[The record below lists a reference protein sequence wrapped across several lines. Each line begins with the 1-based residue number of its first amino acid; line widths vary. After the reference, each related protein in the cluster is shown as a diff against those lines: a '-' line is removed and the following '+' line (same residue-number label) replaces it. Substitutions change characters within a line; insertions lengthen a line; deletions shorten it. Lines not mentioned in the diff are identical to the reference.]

1 MRSLDYN
8 WKNILLFFL
17 PFFYLYIR
25 VINSYINLV
34 STGNVEGRASYI
46 ILFTLIGFFLLRE
59 QRISTT
65 IASAFIFTLY
75 MMINPLLEGISNII
89 QYMASYIIWPVIFYI
104 TYNLN
109 YKRKDVKLIGYL
121 GAITC
126 NITAFLYITLTNMNI
141 YSLISMNNAVA
152 GINSIY
158 YVLLLCPFIFLVKNG
173 SHVLLLILLPIT
185 SFLVSGKSTC
195 ILSSIIIL
203 IYYIYTTFT
212 GIGLYKKFF
221 LLMGG
226 IILICF
232 ISLFFNFSDTFLN
245 LQRDINS
252 GGNGRSDI
260 ALQVLYNFWNHSSL
274 SEMLL
279 GHGTNAVAK
288 TINIGAHNDFLE
300 TLYNYGLIGIGFFFL
315 FWYNLIK
322 NISYLENGSE
332 EKKAYVISLI
342 VFFVCCM
349 VSKLLGTQIQMLLL
363 AIFWGIILKQNDTKY
378 ENSTNYSI

>member
-8 WKNILLFFL
+8 WRNILLFFL

-46 ILFTLIGFFLLRE
+46 ILFTIIGFFLLRE

-65 IASAFIFTLY
+65 IACAFIFTLY
-75 MMINPLLEGISNII
+75 MMINPLLEGIGNII

-104 TYNLN
+104 TYNLS
-109 YKRKDVKLIGYL
+109 YKEKDIKLIGYL
-121 GAITC
+121 GSITC
-126 NITAFLYITLTNMNI
+126 NITAILYITLTNMNI
-141 YSLISMNNAVA
+141 YSLIGTNNAVA
-152 GINSIY
+152 GSNSIY
-158 YVLLLCPFIFLVKNG
+158 YVLLLCPFIFLVKNK
-173 SHVLLLILLPIT
+173 SRVLLLTLLPIT
-185 SFLVSGKSTC
+185 SFFVSSKSTC
-195 ILSSIIIL
+195 IISSVIIL
-203 IYYIYTTFT
+203 TYYIYTTFT
-212 GIGLYKKFF
+212 GIRLSKKFF
-221 LLMGG
+221 LLVGG
-226 IILICF
+226 FIFVYF
-232 ISLFFNFSDTFLN
+232 ISLFFNFSDTFLD

-300 TLYNYGLIGIGFFFL
+300 TLYNYGLIGIGLFFL

-322 NISYLENGSE
+322 NVRYLANGSE
-332 EKKAYVISLI
+332 EKKAYIISLI

-378 ENSTNYSI
+378 ENSTYYSI

>member
-8 WKNILLFFL
+8 WRNILLFFL

-46 ILFTLIGFFLLRE
+46 ILFTIIGFFLLRE

-65 IASAFIFTLY
+65 IACAFIFTLY
-75 MMINPLLEGISNII
+75 MMINPLLEGIGNII

-104 TYNLN
+104 TYNLS
-109 YKRKDVKLIGYL
+109 YKEKDIKLIGYL
-121 GAITC
+121 GSITC
-126 NITAFLYITLTNMNI
+126 NITAILYITLTNMNI
-141 YSLISMNNAVA
+141 YSLIGTNNAVA
-152 GINSIY
+152 GSNSIY
-158 YVLLLCPFIFLVKNG
+158 YVLLLCPFIFLVKNK
-173 SHVLLLILLPIT
+173 SHVLLLTLLPIT
-185 SFLVSGKSTC
+185 SFFVSSKSTC
-195 ILSSIIIL
+195 IISSVIIL
-203 IYYIYTTFT
+203 TYYIYTTFT
-212 GIGLYKKFF
+212 GIRLSKKFF
-221 LLMGG
+221 LLVGG
-226 IILICF
+226 FIFVYF
-232 ISLFFNFSDTFLN
+232 ISLFFNFSDTFLD

-300 TLYNYGLIGIGFFFL
+300 TLYNYGLIGIGLFFL

-322 NISYLENGSE
+322 NVRYLANGSE
-332 EKKAYVISLI
+332 EKKAYIISLI

-378 ENSTNYSI
+378 ENSTYYSI

>member
-1 MRSLDYN
+1 
-8 WKNILLFFL
+8 
-17 PFFYLYIR
+17 
-25 VINSYINLV
+25 
-34 STGNVEGRASYI
+34 
-46 ILFTLIGFFLLRE
+46 
-59 QRISTT
+59 
-65 IASAFIFTLY
+65 
-75 MMINPLLEGISNII
+75 
-89 QYMASYIIWPVIFYI
+89 
-104 TYNLN
+104 
-109 YKRKDVKLIGYL
+109 
-121 GAITC
+121 
-126 NITAFLYITLTNMNI
+126 
-141 YSLISMNNAVA
+141 
-152 GINSIY
+152 
-158 YVLLLCPFIFLVKNG
+158 
-173 SHVLLLILLPIT
+173 
-185 SFLVSGKSTC
+185 
-195 ILSSIIIL
+195 
-203 IYYIYTTFT
+203 
-212 GIGLYKKFF
+212 
-221 LLMGG
+221 MGG